1 MGGSG
6 IQPRLRC
13 VACRMSS
20 KSDQI
25 EVRMKIEQTSLVEY
39 DEVDTRFSMKLPA
52 LFQRLQR
59 AALQHSETVGLGSE
73 SMVASGAVWILHRM
87 RVDIVR
93 MPRYRETVNLTTW
106 HKGSAGF
113 RADRD
118 FLIFCGEEK
127 VAAATSQWLYFDFD
141 RKRIAKIPKDV
152 SRPYTDEPE
161 EALEPGAID
170 FAVDKT
176 FEPQKALTLTTRE
189 GDYDPNGHVNNTVYL
204 DYLDT
209 LLKRSERSAGAGG
222 QVGIQYLKEIGREV
236 HAVQAG
242 LSETEERMVFR
253 FYNRETVFAAGY
265 VIA

>member
-1 MGGSG
+1 
-6 IQPRLRC
+6 
-13 VACRMSS
+13 
-20 KSDQI
+20 
-25 EVRMKIEQTSLVEY
+25 MKIEQASLVEY
-39 DEVDTRFSMKLPA
+39 DEVDTHFSMKLPA

-59 AALQHSETVGLGSE
+59 AALHHSEKVGLGSE
-73 SMVASGAVWILHRM
+73 AMVASGAVWILNRM

-93 MPRYRETVNLTTW
+93 MPRYRETITLTTW

-113 RADRD
+113 RAGRD

-127 VAAATSQWLYFDFD
+127 VAAATSQWLYFDTK

-152 SRPYTDEPE
+152 SQPYTDEPE
-161 EALEPGAID
+161 EALEPSAID

-176 FEPQKALTLTTRE
+176 FDPEMMLSLTTRE

-209 LLKRSERSAGAGG
+209 LLKRTAPACAPVKR
-222 QVGIQYLKEIGREV
+222 VDIQYMKEIGEDV

-242 LSETEERMVFR
+242 LAEAENGIRFR
-253 FYNRETVFAAGY
+253 FFSPDEVFAAGF
-265 VIA
+265 VGF